1 MKKTIGVLAIVAVAG
16 AAALWAVARTARS
29 FQDFLNRHYDDEIE
43 DDYHEVLH
51 EDFPDPADAS
61 GD

>member
-1 MKKTIGVLAIVAVAG
+1 MKKTIGILAIVTVAG
-16 AAALWAVARTARS
+16 AAALWAVAKTTRN

-43 DDYHEVLH
+43 DDYHEELH